1 MKTKYIL
8 ILLLSLIVISC
19 SDEISDAENYNN
31 PLTTTKI
38 SIEASN
44 QTYKKNNRNFMDIEV
59 EESPDISMLSS
70 YLGIKDLS
78 YDPSRKVVLDME
90 NSIILMPYIS
100 KYDSADNYPIVSYG
114 IKIARKKPKSGCKSC
129 VDCIGFRCSFSGAE
143 LIDSEI
149 AYQKLNDKNKD
160 ETLSIDR
167 KQNFYVI
174 VNSAKKV
181 LEFHSLHNMNWE
193 KLK

>member
-1 MKTKYIL
+1 MNTKYFL

-31 PLTTTKI
+31 SFSTTET
-38 SIEASN
+38 STETS
-44 QTYKKNNRNFMDIEV
+44 KNSYSNFMEIEI

-78 YDPSRKVVLDME
+78 NDPSRKVVLDME
-90 NSIILMPYIS
+90 NSVILMPYIS
-100 KYDSADNYPIVSYG
+100 EYDSDDNYPIVSYG

-129 VDCIGFRCSFSGAE
+129 VDCIGFRCSFSGVE
-143 LIDSEI
+143 LISSEI

-160 ETLSIDR
+160 ENLSIDR
-167 KQNFYVI
+167 NQNFYVI
-174 VNSAKKV
+174 VNSTKKV

-193 KLK
+193 KLN